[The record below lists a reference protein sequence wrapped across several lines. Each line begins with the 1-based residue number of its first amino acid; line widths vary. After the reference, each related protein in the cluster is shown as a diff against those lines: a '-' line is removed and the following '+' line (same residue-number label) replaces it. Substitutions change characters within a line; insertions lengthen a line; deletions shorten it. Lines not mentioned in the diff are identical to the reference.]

1 MMTADTR
8 LWMYR
13 NGEACLFEHPGHVPA
28 GQGWQRFPAPASDSE
43 PLPETPR
50 VNLPEPGP
58 DQELTDQEKLDRMSR
73 QRLMQVAADCGV
85 HFGSSWTK
93 AQLKHAIIEVL
104 NDNGP

>member
-1 MMTADTR
+1 MTADTR

-13 NGEACLFEHPGHVPA
+13 SGEARLFERPDHVPA
-28 GQGWQRFPAPASDSE
+28 GEGWQRLPVAGAGSK

-50 VNLPEPGP
+50 ISLQEPRP
-58 DQELTDQEKLDRMSR
+58 DRERANQEKLDRMSR
-73 QRLMQVAADCGV
+73 QRLMRVAADCGIRFD
-85 HFGSSWTK
+85 FGWTK